1 MLNNRDPPFILSLSF
16 SRARAV
22 CIWISFALSLIQR
35 ILCVLVS
42 LSLTHSSPRSLT
54 LLQILLLL
62 SLFNCILIH
71 SPIGILIYRWMDSL
85 ARTSL
90 VILIDIHL
98 FSYIPWS
105 IVHRPTN
112 GRTIFPR
119 FSSTRVLKKFL
130 YDFFYRIYSK
140 SFLDILDIYTYL
152 FLLNTK
158 YMT

>member
-1 MLNNRDPPFILSLSF
+1 
-16 SRARAV
+16 
-22 CIWISFALSLIQR
+22 
-35 ILCVLVS
+35 
-42 LSLTHSSPRSLT
+42 
-54 LLQILLLL
+54 
-62 SLFNCILIH
+62 
-71 SPIGILIYRWMDSL
+71 MDSL

-112 GRTIFPR
+112 GRTIFAR